1 VLAGEDQV
9 FLRSPEIEV
18 RVAEGMDIT
27 EAARSLTGGDSSRG
41 VLARVMQQQDRD
53 GELPLQLNSS
63 PGPTP
68 LLSSSVAGMTS
79 GAPE

>member
-1 VLAGEDQV
+1 M

-18 RVAEGMDIT
+18 RVAEGMDLA

-41 VLARVMQQQDRD
+41 VLARVMQQDRD
-53 GELPLQLNSS
+53 VELPLQLNPS
-63 PGPTP
+63 PLPTP
-68 LLSSSVAGMTS
+68 LMTSYVAGMTS